1 MPIILNRDVL
11 TRIAEATI
19 GLVALTLG
27 GLIYIRY
34 RSENL
39 LMFDWFDNL
48 NLSNFIGGLRA
59 STDGA
64 SLYGWIK
71 YNMPAGLWLFS
82 YMFVIDS
89 VWGKDRNICYMC
101 FLYVL
106 PILAIISELMQ
117 LFKLLP
123 GTFDI
128 MDILSYSLAILIF
141 LIIKKLYV

>member
-1 MPIILNRDVL
+1 MTIILNKDIL
-11 TRIAEATI
+11 TRMAEATI
-19 GLVALTLG
+19 GLVALTIG

-48 NLSNFIGGLRA
+48 NLSSLIDELRT
-59 STDGA
+59 STDTT

-89 VWGKDRNICYMC
+89 IWWKDRNNYYIC
-101 FLYVL
+101 FLYAL
-106 PILAIISELMQ
+106 PILAITSELMQ
-117 LFKLLP
+117 LFKLCP

-128 MDILSYSLAILIF
+128 LDIISYFLAILIF
-141 LIIKKLYV
+141 LITKK